1 MRNPFRPSPGGAPP
15 ELIGR
20 EQWLDEF
27 TDALLDGP
35 GSPARISLII
45 GRRGT
50 GKTVLL
56 TAMGER
62 ARNYGWKVIEE
73 TGTQGLLDRLL
84 LLLAPPK
91 RHITGININPVGGVQ
106 LSDAPQAVSLRAALT
121 SALQRKRLPGVFI
134 SIDEVQ
140 AANIE
145 EMRTLAVIVQH
156 LVREDLN
163 IALCLAGLPETR
175 SLLIHDEVLTFL
187 RRAYPLELTN
197 IPIRLVEDSFRE
209 IFAEHGKAITSAQLS
224 TLAESTYGYPYM
236 IQLVGYYV
244 WRASSIGSVTDE
256 AVSSGIKEARERL
269 GETVYLPAIDNLT
282 ALELQFLMAMS
293 EDIEHSRPKDISQ
306 RLGRTS
312 QTINTYRLRL
322 LEAGIIENTGYGQ
335 LDFALPGLGTWL
347 RDKAELIHAMIA
359 KKSWPR

>member
-1 MRNPFRPSPGGAPP
+1 MRMSVHKHRRNLYVIPSAPSPGGKPP

-20 EQWLDEF
+20 EPWLDES

-35 GSPARISLII
+35 GSPARISLIV
-45 GRRGT
+45 GRHGT

-62 ARNYGWKVIEE
+62 VRKYGWKVIEE
-73 TGTQGLLDRLL
+73 TGTHGLLDRLL

-91 RHITGININPVGGVQ
+91 RQITSINIKAVGGVQ
-106 LSDAPQAVSLRAALT
+106 LSDAPQAISLRTALT
-121 SALQRKRLPGVFI
+121 SALQHKHPQGVFI

-156 LVREDLN
+156 LVRENLN

-175 SLLIHDEVLTFL
+175 SVLLHDEVLTFL

-197 IPIRLVEDSFRE
+197 IPLRLVEDSFRE

-236 IQLVGYYV
+236 IQLVGYYLI
-244 WRASSIGSVTDE
+244 WLMVT
-256 AVSSGIKEARERL
+256 
-269 GETVYLPAIDNLT
+269 
-282 ALELQFLMAMS
+282 
-293 EDIEHSRPKDISQ
+293 
-306 RLGRTS
+306 
-312 QTINTYRLRL
+312 
-322 LEAGIIENTGYGQ
+322 
-335 LDFALPGLGTWL
+335 
-347 RDKAELIHAMIA
+347 
-359 KKSWPR
+359 